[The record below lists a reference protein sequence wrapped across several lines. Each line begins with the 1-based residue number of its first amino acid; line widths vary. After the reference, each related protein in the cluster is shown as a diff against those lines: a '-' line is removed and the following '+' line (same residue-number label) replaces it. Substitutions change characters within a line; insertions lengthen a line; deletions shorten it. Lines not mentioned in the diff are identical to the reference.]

1 MQKTL
6 DMKKWIIVILGYA
19 VLIGLLLISFKDK
32 GNYEKKWKDAV
43 TNVKAY
49 GKLLSSSNEK
59 NVAYKLTAEQLS
71 YANDF
76 ILKELNDTR
85 KKLKVKDKNL
95 KSVQYI
101 TSTLSRVDTVTLKD
115 TIFKEPLKV
124 DTIIGDKWYNAK
136 IALSYP
142 STIIV
147 SPTFKSEKNI
157 VVSTKKETVNPPKK
171 FWLFMIFQKK
181 HTIIKVDVIE
191 KNPYVSNE
199 ESRYVE
205 TIK

>member
-1 MQKTL
+1 MQKTF
-6 DMKKWIIVILGYA
+6 DMKKWIIVILGYV
-19 VLIGLLLISFKDK
+19 VLIGLLFIYFKDK

-43 TNVKAY
+43 SNVKAY
-49 GKLLSSSNEK
+49 DKLLSNSNEK
-59 NVAYKLTAEQLS
+59 NIAYKLTAEQLS
-71 YANDF
+71 YANDS

-85 KKLKVKDKNL
+85 KELKVKDKNL

-101 TSTLSRVDTVTLKD
+101 TSTLSRVDTITLKD
-115 TIFKEPLKV
+115 TIFKEPVEV

-171 FWLFMIFQKK
+171 FWLFRLFQKK
-181 HTIIKVDVIE
+181 HTVIKVNIIE

-199 ESRYVE
+199 KSRYIE
-205 TIK
+205 IIK

>member
-1 MQKTL
+1 
-6 DMKKWIIVILGYA
+6 MKKWIIVILGYA

-49 GKLLSSSNEK
+49 DKLLSNSNEK
-59 NVAYKLTAEQLS
+59 NVAYKLTVEQLS
-71 YANDF
+71 YANDS

-101 TSTLSRVDTVTLKD
+101 TSTLSRVDTITLKD

-136 IALSYP
+136 ITLSYP
-142 STIIV
+142 STIII

-171 FWLFMIFQKK
+171 FWLFRLFQKK
-181 HTIIKVDVIE
+181 HTIIKVNIIE

-199 ESRYVE
+199 KSRYIE
-205 TIK
+205 IIK

>member
-1 MQKTL
+1 MQKTF
-6 DMKKWIIVILGYA
+6 DMKKWIIVILGYV
-19 VLIGLLLISFKDK
+19 VLIGLLFIYFKDK

-49 GKLLSSSNEK
+49 DKLLSNSNEK

-71 YANDF
+71 YANDS

-85 KKLKVKDKNL
+85 KELKVKDKNL

-101 TSTLSRVDTVTLKD
+101 TSTLSRVDTITLKD
-115 TIFKEPLKV
+115 TIFKEPIKI

-171 FWLFMIFQKK
+171 FWLFRLFQKK
-181 HTIIKVDVIE
+181 HTVIKVNIIE

-199 ESRYVE
+199 KSRYIE
-205 TIK
+205 IIK

>member
-1 MQKTL
+1 MQKTF

-19 VLIGLLLISFKDK
+19 VLIGLLFIYFKDK

-49 GKLLSSSNEK
+49 DKLLSNSNEK

-71 YANDF
+71 YANDS

-101 TSTLSRVDTVTLKD
+101 TSTLSRVDTITLKD
-115 TIFKEPLKV
+115 TIFKEPVEV

-142 STIIV
+142 STIVV

-171 FWLFMIFQKK
+171 FWLFRLFQKK
-181 HTIIKVDVIE
+181 HTVIKVDIIE

-199 ESRYVE
+199 KSRYIE
-205 TIK
+205 IIK

>member
-1 MQKTL
+1 MQKTF
-6 DMKKWIIVILGYA
+6 DMKKWIIVILGYV
-19 VLIGLLLISFKDK
+19 VLIGLLFIYFKDR

-49 GKLLSSSNEK
+49 DKLLSNSNEK
-59 NVAYKLTAEQLS
+59 NIAYKLTAEQLS
-71 YANDF
+71 YANDS

-115 TIFKEPLKV
+115 TIFKEPIEV

-171 FWLFMIFQKK
+171 FWLFRLFQKK
-181 HTIIKVDVIE
+181 HTVIKVDIIE

-199 ESRYVE
+199 KSRYIE
-205 TIK
+205 IIK

>member
-1 MQKTL
+1 MQKTFN
-6 DMKKWIIVILGYA
+6 MKKWIIVILGYA
-19 VLIGLLLISFKDK
+19 VLIGLLLISFKGK
-32 GNYEKKWKDAV
+32 SNYEKKWKDAV
-43 TNVKAY
+43 SNVKAY
-49 GKLLSSSNEK
+49 DKLLSNSNEK

-71 YANDF
+71 YTNDS

-101 TSTLSRVDTVTLKD
+101 TSTLSRVDTITLKD
-115 TIFKEPLKV
+115 TIFKEPLNV
-124 DTIIGDKWYNAK
+124 DTIIGDKWYNVK
-136 IALSYP
+136 IALGYP
-142 STIIV
+142 STIII

-171 FWLFMIFQKK
+171 FWLFRLFQRK
-181 HTIIKVDVIE
+181 HTVIKVDVIE
-191 KNPYVSNE
+191 KNPYVNNE

>member
-1 MQKTL
+1 
-6 DMKKWIIVILGYA
+6 MKKWIIVILGYV
-19 VLIGLLLISFKDK
+19 VLIGLLFIYFKDK
-32 GNYEKKWKDAV
+32 ENYEKKWKDAV
-43 TNVKAY
+43 SNVKAY
-49 GKLLSSSNEK
+49 DKLLSNSNEK

-71 YANDF
+71 YANDS

-95 KSVQYI
+95 KSMQYI
-101 TSTLSRVDTVTLKD
+101 TSTLSRVDTITLKD
-115 TIFKEPLKV
+115 TIFKEPVEV

-171 FWLFMIFQKK
+171 FWLFRLFQKR
-181 HTIIKVDVIE
+181 HTVIKVDIIE

-199 ESRYVE
+199 KSRYIE
-205 TIK
+205 IIK

>member
-1 MQKTL
+1 MQKTF
-6 DMKKWIIVILGYA
+6 DMKKWIIVILGYV
-19 VLIGLLLISFKDK
+19 VLIGLFLISFKDK

-43 TNVKAY
+43 SNVKAY
-49 GKLLSSSNEK
+49 DKLLSNSNEK

-71 YANDF
+71 YANDS
-76 ILKELNDTR
+76 ILKKLNDIR
-85 KKLKVKDKNL
+85 KELKVKDKNL

-101 TSTLSRVDTVTLKD
+101 TSTLSRVDTITLKD

-124 DTIIGDKWYNAK
+124 DTIISDKWYNAK
-136 IALSYP
+136 IELNYP

-171 FWLFMIFQKK
+171 FWLFRLFQKK

>member
-1 MQKTL
+1 MQKTF
-6 DMKKWIIVILGYA
+6 DMKKWIIVILGYV
-19 VLIGLLLISFKDK
+19 VLIGLFLISFKDK

-43 TNVKAY
+43 SNVKAY
-49 GKLLSSSNEK
+49 DKLLSNSNEK

-71 YANDF
+71 YANDS
-76 ILKELNDTR
+76 ILKKLNDIR
-85 KKLKVKDKNL
+85 KELKVKDKNL

-101 TSTLSRVDTVTLKD
+101 TSTLSRVDTITLKD

-124 DTIIGDKWYNAK
+124 DTIISDKWYNAK
-136 IALSYP
+136 IELNYP
-142 STIIV
+142 FTIII

-171 FWLFMIFQKK
+171 FWLFRLFQKK

>member
-1 MQKTL
+1 MQKTF
-6 DMKKWIIVILGYA
+6 DMKKWIIVILGYV
-19 VLIGLLLISFKDK
+19 VLIGLLFIYFKDK
-32 GNYEKKWKDAV
+32 GDYEKKWKDAV

-49 GKLLSSSNEK
+49 DKLLSNSNEK
-59 NVAYKLTAEQLS
+59 NIAYKLTAEQLS
-71 YANDF
+71 YANDS
-76 ILKELNDTR
+76 ILKELNDAR
-85 KKLKVKDKNL
+85 KELKVKDKNL

-101 TSTLSRVDTVTLKD
+101 TSTLSRVDTITLKD
-115 TIFKEPLKV
+115 TIFKEPIKI

-171 FWLFMIFQKK
+171 FWLFRLFQKK
-181 HTIIKVDVIE
+181 HTVIKVNIIE

-199 ESRYVE
+199 ESKYIE
-205 TIK
+205 IIK

>member
-1 MQKTL
+1 MQKTF
-6 DMKKWIIVILGYA
+6 DMKKWIIVILGYV
-19 VLIGLLLISFKDK
+19 VLIGLLFISLKDK
-32 GNYEKKWKDAV
+32 SNYEKKWKDAV

-49 GKLLSSSNEK
+49 DKLLSNSNEK
-59 NVAYKLTAEQLS
+59 NIAYKLTAEQLS
-71 YANDF
+71 YANDS

-101 TSTLSRVDTVTLKD
+101 TSTLSRVDTITLKD
-115 TIFKEPLKV
+115 TIFKEPVEV

-171 FWLFMIFQKK
+171 FWLFRLFQKK
-181 HTIIKVDVIE
+181 HTVIKVDIIE

-199 ESRYVE
+199 KSRYIE
-205 TIK
+205 IIK

>member
-1 MQKTL
+1 MQKTFN
-6 DMKKWIIVILGYA
+6 MKKWIIVILGYA

-43 TNVKAY
+43 SNVKAY
-49 GKLLSSSNEK
+49 DKLLSNSNEK

-71 YANDF
+71 YANDS

-101 TSTLSRVDTVTLKD
+101 TSTLSRVDTITLKD

-124 DTIIGDKWYNAK
+124 DTIIGDKWYNVK

-142 STIIV
+142 STIII
-147 SPTFKSEKNI
+147 SPAFKSEKNI

-171 FWLFMIFQKK
+171 FWLFRLFQKK

>member
-1 MQKTL
+1 MQKTF
-6 DMKKWIIVILGYA
+6 DMKKWIIVILGYV
-19 VLIGLLLISFKDK
+19 VLIGLLFIYFKDK

-43 TNVKAY
+43 SNVKAY
-49 GKLLSSSNEK
+49 DKLLSNSNEK
-59 NVAYKLTAEQLS
+59 NIAYKLTAEQLS
-71 YANDF
+71 YANDS

-85 KKLKVKDKNL
+85 KELKVKDKNL

-101 TSTLSRVDTVTLKD
+101 TSTLSRVDTITLKD
-115 TIFKEPLKV
+115 TIFKEPVEV

-171 FWLFMIFQKK
+171 FWLFILFQKK
-181 HTIIKVDVIE
+181 HTVIKVDIIE

-199 ESRYVE
+199 KSRYIE
-205 TIK
+205 IIK

>member
-171 FWLFMIFQKK
+171 FWLFRIFQKK

>member
-1 MQKTL
+1 MQKTF
-6 DMKKWIIVILGYA
+6 DMKKWIIVILGYV
-19 VLIGLLLISFKDK
+19 VLIGLLFIYFKDK

-49 GKLLSSSNEK
+49 DKLLSNSNEK
-59 NVAYKLTAEQLS
+59 NIAYKLTAEQLS
-71 YANDF
+71 YANDS

-101 TSTLSRVDTVTLKD
+101 TSTLSRVDTITLKD
-115 TIFKEPLKV
+115 TIFKEPVEV

-171 FWLFMIFQKK
+171 FWLFRLFQKK
-181 HTIIKVDVIE
+181 HTVIKVDIIE

-199 ESRYVE
+199 KSRYIE
-205 TIK
+205 IIK

>member
-1 MQKTL
+1 MQKTF

-43 TNVKAY
+43 SNVKAY
-49 GKLLSSSNEK
+49 DKLLSNSNEK

-71 YANDF
+71 YANDS

-101 TSTLSRVDTVTLKD
+101 TSTLSRVDTIILKD

-124 DTIIGDKWYNAK
+124 DTIISDKWYNAK
-136 IALSYP
+136 IELNYP

-171 FWLFMIFQKK
+171 FWLFRFFQKK
-181 HTIIKVDVIE
+181 HTVIKVDIIE

>member
-1 MQKTL
+1 MQKTF

-43 TNVKAY
+43 SNVKAY
-49 GKLLSSSNEK
+49 DKLLSNSNEK

-71 YANDF
+71 YANDS

-101 TSTLSRVDTVTLKD
+101 TSTLSRVDT
-115 TIFKEPLKV
+115 
-124 DTIIGDKWYNAK
+124 IIGDKWYNVK

-171 FWLFMIFQKK
+171 FWLFRLFQKK

>member
-1 MQKTL
+1 MQKTF
-6 DMKKWIIVILGYA
+6 DMKKWIIVILGYI

-43 TNVKAY
+43 SNVKAY
-49 GKLLSSSNEK
+49 DKLLSNSNEK
-59 NVAYKLTAEQLS
+59 NIAYKLTAEQLS
-71 YANDF
+71 YANDS

-101 TSTLSRVDTVTLKD
+101 TSTLSRVDTITLKD

-124 DTIIGDKWYNAK
+124 DTTIGDKWYNVK

-142 STIIV
+142 STIII

-171 FWLFMIFQKK
+171 FWLFRLFQKK

>member
-1 MQKTL
+1 MQKTF
-6 DMKKWIIVILGYA
+6 DMKKWIIVILGYV
-19 VLIGLLLISFKDK
+19 VLIGLLFISFKDK

-43 TNVKAY
+43 SNVKAY
-49 GKLLSSSNEK
+49 DKLLSNSKEK
-59 NVAYKLTAEQLS
+59 SIAYKLTAEQLS
-71 YANDF
+71 YANDS

-85 KKLKVKDKNL
+85 KKLKVKDQSL

-101 TSTLSRVDTVTLKD
+101 TSTLSRVDTIILKD
-115 TIFKEPLKV
+115 TIFKEPIKV
-124 DTIIGDKWYNAK
+124 DTVIGDKWYNAK
-136 IALSYP
+136 VELNYP
-142 STIIV
+142 SSIV
-147 SPTFKSEKNI
+147 INPTFKSEKSI

-171 FWLFMIFQKK
+171 FWLFRLFQKK

-205 TIK
+205 VIK

>member
-1 MQKTL
+1 MQKTFN
-6 DMKKWIIVILGYA
+6 MKKWIIVILGYA
-19 VLIGLLLISFKDK
+19 VLIGLLFISFKDK
-32 GNYEKKWKDAV
+32 ENYEKKWKDSV
-43 TNVKAY
+43 SNVKAY
-49 GKLLSSSNEK
+49 DKLLSNSNEK
-59 NVAYKLTAEQLS
+59 NIAYKLTAEQLS
-71 YANDF
+71 YANDS

-101 TSTLSRVDTVTLKD
+101 TSTLSRVDTITLKD

-124 DTIIGDKWYNAK
+124 DTIISDKWYNAK
-136 IALSYP
+136 IELNYP
-142 STIIV
+142 STIII

-171 FWLFMIFQKK
+171 FWLFRLFQKK

>member
-1 MQKTL
+1 MQKTFN
-6 DMKKWIIVILGYA
+6 MKKWIIVILGYA
-19 VLIGLLLISFKDK
+19 VLIGLLFISFKDK
-32 GNYEKKWKDAV
+32 ENYEKKWKDSV
-43 TNVKAY
+43 SNVKAY
-49 GKLLSSSNEK
+49 DKLLSNSNEK
-59 NVAYKLTAEQLS
+59 NIAYKLTAEQLS
-71 YANDF
+71 YANDS

-101 TSTLSRVDTVTLKD
+101 TSTLSRVDTITLKD

-124 DTIIGDKWYNAK
+124 DTIISDKWYNAK
-136 IALSYP
+136 IELNYP
-142 STIIV
+142 STIII

-171 FWLFMIFQKK
+171 FWLFRLFQKK
-181 HTIIKVDVIE
+181 STIIKVDVIE

>member
-1 MQKTL
+1 MQKTF
-6 DMKKWIIVILGYA
+6 DMKKWIIVILGY
-19 VLIGLLLISFKDK
+19 VILIGLLFICFKDK

-43 TNVKAY
+43 SNVKAY
-49 GKLLSSSNEK
+49 DKLLSNSNEK
-59 NVAYKLTAEQLS
+59 NIAYKLTAEQLS
-71 YANDF
+71 YANDS

-101 TSTLSRVDTVTLKD
+101 TSTLSRADTITLKD
-115 TIFKEPLKV
+115 TIFKEPVEV

-171 FWLFMIFQKK
+171 FWLFRLFQKK
-181 HTIIKVDVIE
+181 HTVIKVDIIE

-199 ESRYVE
+199 KSRYIE
-205 TIK
+205 IIK

>member
-1 MQKTL
+1 MQKTF

-19 VLIGLLLISFKDK
+19 VLIGLLFISFKDK
-32 GNYEKKWKDAV
+32 ENYEKKWKDAV
-43 TNVKAY
+43 SNVKAY
-49 GKLLSSSNEK
+49 DKLLSNSNEK
-59 NVAYKLTAEQLS
+59 NIAYKLTAEQLS
-71 YANDF
+71 YANDS

-101 TSTLSRVDTVTLKD
+101 TSTLSRIDTITLKD
-115 TIFKEPLKV
+115 TIFKEPV
-124 DTIIGDKWYNAK
+124 EADTIIGDKWYNAK

-171 FWLFMIFQKK
+171 FWLFRFFQKK
-181 HTIIKVDVIE
+181 HTVIKVDIIE

-199 ESRYVE
+199 KSRYIE
-205 TIK
+205 IIK

>member
-1 MQKTL
+1 MQKTF

-19 VLIGLLLISFKDK
+19 VLIGLLFISFKDK

-49 GKLLSSSNEK
+49 DKLLSNSNEK

-71 YANDF
+71 YANDS

-101 TSTLSRVDTVTLKD
+101 TSTLSRVDTITLKD
-115 TIFKEPLKV
+115 TIFKEPVEV

-171 FWLFMIFQKK
+171 FWLFRLFQKK
-181 HTIIKVDVIE
+181 HTVIKVDIIE

-199 ESRYVE
+199 KSRYIE
-205 TIK
+205 IIK

>member
-1 MQKTL
+1 MQKTF

-19 VLIGLLLISFKDK
+19 VLIGLLFISFKDK

-43 TNVKAY
+43 SNVKAY
-49 GKLLSSSNEK
+49 DKLLSNSNEK

-71 YANDF
+71 YANDS

-101 TSTLSRVDTVTLKD
+101 TSTLSRIDTITLKD

-124 DTIIGDKWYNAK
+124 DTVISDKWYNAK

-157 VVSTKKETVNPPKK
+157 VVSTKKETINPPKK
-171 FWLFMIFQKK
+171 FWLFRLFQRK
-181 HTIIKVDVIE
+181 HTVIKVDVIE
-191 KNPYVSNE
+191 KNPYVNNE

>member
-1 MQKTL
+1 
-6 DMKKWIIVILGYA
+6 MKKWIIVILGYA

-43 TNVKAY
+43 SNVKAY
-49 GKLLSSSNEK
+49 DKLLSNSNEK
-59 NVAYKLTAEQLS
+59 NIAYKLTAEQLS
-71 YANDF
+71 YANDS

-101 TSTLSRVDTVTLKD
+101 TSTLSRVDTITLKD

-136 IALSYP
+136 IALGYP
-142 STIIV
+142 STIII

-157 VVSTKKETVNPPKK
+157 VASTKKETVNPPKK
-171 FWLFMIFQKK
+171 FWLFRLFQKK

>member
-1 MQKTL
+1 MQKTF

-43 TNVKAY
+43 SNVKAY
-49 GKLLSSSNEK
+49 DKLLSNSNEK

-71 YANDF
+71 YANDS

-101 TSTLSRVDTVTLKD
+101 TSTLSRVDTITLKD

-124 DTIIGDKWYNAK
+124 DTIIGDKWYNVK

-171 FWLFMIFQKK
+171 FWLFRLFQKK